1 MSRPVFLFAFAY
13 DPANALPEVVQE
25 LKTID
30 RLVSDTEAEVKVI
43 WQATQADLETHFDL
57 LRNDLRLFHFSGHAG
72 PHAIQ
77 LNRDYHTAALSFA
90 EGLSRLVGVAPGLR
104 LVFLNGCSTEGQV
117 QTFLDQGIPAVIA
130 TTKPLLDQYAV
141 DFARRFYQNFT
152 RRNSKMTLQQAF
164 DAAFYSFIGE
174 QGSFSQDMLYEQMRS
189 IGAADDDSNEAL
201 YELHLHPVKKSVAQE
216 RFADWLVQI
225 VEKDNTALK
234 KEIREL
240 VGKARLEEAIQKLT
254 TVLPEAT
261 QVKAQFSA
269 ARHEKMMGMLDS
281 DEWFKAN
288 AKITHATLE
297 LLKLL

>member
-13 DPANALPEVVQE
+13 NPATALPEVVQE
-25 LKTID
+25 LKVID
-30 RLVSDTEAEVKVI
+30 QLFADTEGEVKVI

-90 EGLSRLVGVAPGLR
+90 EGLSRLIGMAPGLR

-174 QGSFSQDMLYEQMRS
+174 QGSFNQDMLYEQMRS
-189 IGAADDDSNEAL
+189 IGSDDDSNEAL
-201 YELHLHPVKKSVAQE
+201 YELHFHPAKKSVGQE
-216 RFADWLVQI
+216 RFTDWLVQI
-225 VEKDNTALK
+225 VEKDHTALK
-234 KEIREL
+234 KEVREL
-240 VGKARLEEAIQKLT
+240 VGKARLEEALLKLAA
-254 TVLPEAT
+254 VLPEAV

-281 DEWFKAN
+281 DEWFKVN
-288 AKITHATLE
+288 AKITNATLE